1 MEDFRMNGKEF
12 GEWLDDHGIDVD
24 AAAAYFG
31 VSSGTIYKWRSTP
44 GIPDRKIDWVTM
56 KMSAYKAS
64 GALAPIQTSLAL
76 SITDQQLQSFI
87 DASVRHQMRLTDWAI
102 HALDEAASE
111 GLEEPHDPSPSPPR
125 VFSVV
130 DDGTHDKGEQTEPD
144 SGKGQQRVVRKKE
157 ARSDE
162 KGNGK
167 GKNQKAAHPEL
178 SPNARKGSIAKTP
191 ALAGVK

>member
-1 MEDFRMNGKEF
+1 MNGKEF

-56 KMSAYKAS
+56 KMTAYKAS

-76 SITDQQLQSFI
+76 SITDQQLQAFI
-87 DASVRHQMRLTDWAI
+87 DASVRHEMRLTEWAI

-111 GLEEPHDPSPSPPR
+111 GLEGPNAPSPSPPR
-125 VFSVV
+125 VFAVV
-130 DDGTHDKGEQTEPD
+130 DDRSDD
-144 SGKGQQRVVRKKE
+144 KGQQTGHENDQRDQRIVRKKE
-157 ARSDE
+157 ASSDK
-162 KGNGK
+162 KGNRK
-167 GKNQKAAHPEL
+167 GKNQQASHPAL
-178 SPNARKGSIAKTP
+178 SPNSRRGSTSRV
-191 ALAGVK
+191 LAGVK